1 MDVVEAAR
9 TGARRSARPAWAG
22 WTVLTL
28 TGAAA
33 FWSANLLISLT
44 PSAAAYR
51 SALSIRYVPML
62 LEAAVGGLVLAGVVA
77 MVLLRFGA
85 RIPGG
90 GPVPQSLFLAACAL
104 VIATAVVEVPA
115 KLGAGIEDPG
125 RWLLVATVFNT
136 VRVLALG
143 LAIGLVARRR
153 DAGGPRSPATKEKKP

>member
-1 MDVVEAAR
+1 VDVVEAAR
-9 TGARRSARPAWAG
+9 SGARRRASPAWAG
-22 WTVLTL
+22 WTALTL

-33 FWSANLLISLT
+33 FWSANLFVSLT

-77 MVLLRFGA
+77 LVLVRFGA
-85 RIPGG
+85 RVPGG
-90 GPVPQSLFLAACAL
+90 GPVPRSLLLAACAL

-125 RWLLVATVFNT
+125 RWLLLATVFNT

-153 DAGGPRSPATKEKKP
+153 DPGGPRSPATKEKKP